1 MERDIDMRQ
10 TVEEAAKEYY
20 EGNNYV
26 PLVFTIMNDLKISY
40 DKVDVESI
48 RKHHLKKGFMAGA
61 EWQAKQSPWVRVKD
75 RLPEKGEYDWVLVLL
90 RDKRDGF
97 IGIPEIGELREDGFW
112 HTEMSDTFNTPS
124 FRRTYNTT
132 DVLGEFLNQE
142 VIAWMPIPSFNEI
155 IESNKDVLRRMKENG
170 D

>member
-20 EGNNYV
+20 EGNNYA

-61 EWQAKQSPWVRVKD
+61 EWQAKQSPWVSAKD
-75 RLPEKGEYDWVLVLL
+75 KLPDDEDLVITGCWCTDYFKYLQQGWYCIECNEWH
-90 RDKRDGF
+90 DTNGD
-97 IGIPEIGELREDGFW
+97 EICVT
-112 HTEMSDTFNTPS
+112 H
-124 FRRTYNTT
+124 
-132 DVLGEFLNQE
+132 
-142 VIAWMPIPSFNEI
+142 WMPIPDLE
-155 IESNKDVLRRMKENG
+155 E
-170 D
+170 

>member
-61 EWQAKQSPWVRVKD
+61 EWQAKQSPWVSIKE
-75 RLPEKGEYDWVLVLL
+75 RLPKENEMVLCRMVSNGAIVSGYIVVEAGKPP
-90 RDKRDGF
+90 RVATSGNF
-97 IGIPEIGELREDGFW
+97 EFEDYGDY
-112 HTEMSDTFNTPS
+112 ECDM
-124 FRRTYNTT
+124 
-132 DVLGEFLNQE
+132 
-142 VIAWMPIPSFNEI
+142 WMPIPDLE
-155 IESNKDVLRRMKENG
+155 E
-170 D
+170 